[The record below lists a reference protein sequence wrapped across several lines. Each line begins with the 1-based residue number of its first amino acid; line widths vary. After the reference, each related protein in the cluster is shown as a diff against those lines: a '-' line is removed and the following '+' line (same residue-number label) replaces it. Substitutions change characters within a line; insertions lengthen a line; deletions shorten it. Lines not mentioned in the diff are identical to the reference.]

1 MNGKSLPHRIATWV
15 LVALIAATLL
25 RTWDRLRSPPP
36 TTEPPSVERPDLV
49 KWDMPG
55 CYALRV
61 DPWEWAAPPP
71 DTLGLP
77 TLLELPTRVRLLP
90 DSTDQWMRSR
100 VTYRAVPMTGD
111 HDPRLGDYMRW
122 VVRADTLWLIWS
134 DRQAGGGVALRSVG
148 DSLLGR
154 ARVFDRRLAIDG
166 SAAAAAWRLDCRTLE
181 RYRESATP
189 RR

>member
-1 MNGKSLPHRIATWV
+1 MNQKSLPHRIATWV

-25 RTWDRLRSPPP
+25 RTWDRLHSPPP
-36 TTEPPSVERPDLV
+36 PATPRSVERPDLM
-49 KWDMPG
+49 KWEMPG

-61 DPWEWAAPPP
+61 DTWDWTAPPP
-71 DTLGLP
+71 DTLEVP
-77 TLLELPTRVRLLP
+77 SFLELPTRVRLLP

-111 HDPRLGDYMRW
+111 HDPRLRDYMRW

-134 DRQAGGGVALRSVG
+134 DRRAGGGVALRSVG

-154 ARVFDRRLAIDG
+154 ARVFDRRLGIDG
-166 SAAAAAWRLDCRTLE
+166 SAGAAAWKLDCLTLE
-181 RYRESATP
+181 RTRKRTTP
-189 RR
+189 HR